1 MDEPFAERLER
12 LEREAEEGLAAASDV
27 AALETWRVR
36 VLGKSGALTEEL
48 KRIGTLAAEERPRA
62 GQLVN
67 QIKRRLEEALGVRRE
82 GLEVALQEARLAAEA
97 VDVTLPGRGLGL
109 GGLHPLTKALRR
121 IEDIFAALGF
131 SWTEGPEVE
140 DEFHNFEALNI
151 PAHHPARAMHDTFYL
166 TTGGLLRTHT
176 STVQIRFME
185 AHEPPLR
192 IIAPGRVY
200 RSDAPDPTHS
210 PVFHQI
216 EGLVVAEGIHMGHL
230 KATLKAFLEAFFER
244 PLAMRLRPS
253 YFPFTE
259 PSAEV
264 DIGCLLCGGQG
275 CRVCKGTGFIE
286 ILGCGLVHP
295 DVLGRIGVDA
305 ERFTGFAFGMGVER
319 LLMLKDG
326 VPDVRLFYENDLR
339 FLRSLR

>member
-1 MDEPFAERLER
+1 MSEPFVERLER
-12 LEREAEEGLAAASDV
+12 LGQEASQALAEAPDLS
-27 AALETWRVR
+27 ALESWRVLF
-36 VLGKSGALTEEL
+36 LGKSGKLTEEL
-48 KRIGTLAAEERPRA
+48 KRIGTLGPQERPQA

-67 QIKRRLEEALGVRRE
+67 KVKKTLDDALAVRRTQLLAE
-82 GLEVALQEARLAAEA
+82 QSKAQLAAQA
-97 VDVTLPGRGLGL
+97 VDVSLPGRGATIGVI
-109 GGLHPLTKALRR
+109 HPLTRALRR

-131 SWTEGPEVE
+131 VNAAGPEVE

-166 TTGGLLRTHT
+166 KNGGLLRTHT

-185 AHEPPLR
+185 AHEPPFR

-200 RSDAPDPTHS
+200 RADALDPTHS
-210 PVFHQI
+210 PIFHQV
-216 EGLVVAEGIHMGHL
+216 EGLVVGEGIHMGHL
-230 KATLKAFLEAFFER
+230 KATLQRFLEGFFER
-244 PLAMRLRPS
+244 PLTVRLRPS

-264 DIGCLLCGGQG
+264 DISCLLCGGKG
-275 CRVCKGTGFIE
+275 CRVCKGTGFVE
-286 ILGCGLVHP
+286 VLGCGLVHP
-295 DVLGRIGVDA
+295 GVLARVGIDS
-305 ERFTGFAFGMGVER
+305 ERFSGFAFGMGVER
-319 LLMLKDG
+319 LLMLRDG